1 MVDQAVSP
9 QAVAQKNRQLL
20 TEAQSG
26 LWFAQRMDPG
36 NPLFNTGQA
45 VEIRGLLDVE
55 RFRAAVDQCMAEA
68 DALALRF
75 VEDGDTVYQ
84 EIDEELRPCLQVID
98 LSASASPYEQ
108 AREAMRADSNSALDP
123 CVGPLAVERL
133 YVLGARHFLW
143 YRRVHHLAIDGY
155 GMTLLNNRIS
165 ELYNCAIEGTQPG
178 PALAPLSGVF
188 AEDAA
193 YRASAQGDTPAKR
206 TADAAFWREQ
216 LQDAPEITGMMPG
229 RATSAH
235 AFDRTSGP
243 VDPALVK
250 QLLAFADQLNVPW
263 PDVLTALAA
272 AYCHRFSGGDEVVI
286 GVPWMGRL
294 GSASAR
300 VPAMVMNVLPL
311 RLAIDGNDKVGEF
324 IVQVSRA
331 ILRTRRHGR
340 YRSEQLRRDLGLLG
354 GHRRLH
360 GALVNILP
368 FELPVKLVGV
378 EATLEILST
387 GPVDDLTFTFRGDPR
402 IGLLLETD
410 SNPALYDKVDN
421 AEHTRRLL
429 GFVQRALTSERL
441 NDVQTAT
448 DAEAHH
454 YLYTVNQ
461 TGHEVENVSLT
472 ELIERGLRLGSGEA
486 LIADDLRLTHGELE
500 QRTRAL
506 AAQLRAA
513 GVGGEDLVAIAIPRS
528 GALVVALLAV
538 LRAGAA
544 YLPLDTDHP
553 PARIQRILD
562 SARPR
567 LVLAAR
573 DCSALVAGVPV
584 LETGDWHTQS
594 SAPLARDAIAPDQLA
609 YVIYTSGSTGEPKGA
624 MIEHRSIVNRL
635 EWMRQHYN
643 FTAEDRILQKTPATF
658 DVSVWEFF
666 LPFICGASL
675 VVAPPGSHR
684 DPVAIAGLIRQHDIT
699 TAHFVPSMLAAFLG
713 EPTVRGLR
721 LRRVFCSGE
730 ELGADL
736 RDRFHTLVKA
746 ELHNLYGPTEAAV
759 DVSWWPAG
767 PDDGSRPVPIGFPVW
782 NTRLYILDAQMRALP
797 PGVAGDLYLA
807 GVQVGRGYLGRP
819 ELTAERFV
827 ADPFVPG
834 ERMYLTG
841 DIARWRRDGAVEY
854 LGRSDGQVKI
864 RGLRIELGEIEA
876 ALMSAPGVLQCGV
889 IVREDQGVKRLVA
902 YVVGSVSTDALRAHV
917 LSRVP
922 DYMLPAAFVML
933 DALPTTSNGKLD
945 RRALP
950 APDFIDTGA
959 SEPATATERWLAKLY
974 AEALN
979 LPSPVSASAD
989 FFSLGG
995 DSLLAVDLMNR
1006 IRQAGRRDP
1015 GLGALF
1021 EQPTVS
1027 ALAAV
1032 IDADEAVTDNGLN
1045 PVIRLA
1051 LGDESL
1057 PPLFVVHPAG
1067 GISWCYRALANS
1079 LSPARTVYGLQAPA
1093 LDSALAVPADI
1104 NALAR
1109 DYVSRIREIHPDGPY
1124 HLAGWSVGGIV
1135 VQAMAVELRRQE
1147 QRVGVAA
1154 MFDSYPCEC
1163 WRAEPEP
1170 TATEALRSLLAI
1182 AGFNP
1187 DDYPQLQCR
1196 ESIVGFL
1203 RQGGSP
1209 LGSLPEEV
1217 LDGVIRVVL
1226 DINRLVRAHYHEFY
1240 DGTLLHILA
1249 GLDHAG
1255 TELSPALWKPYAAR
1269 VEVEEVPFLHPQLTG
1284 PEASARIARIL
1295 DARMAH
1301 EETPA

>member
-1 MVDQAVSP
+1 MAVQES
-9 QAVAQKNRQLL
+9 RQTL

-45 VEIRGLLDVE
+45 VEIRGALDVD
-55 RFRAAVDQCMAEA
+55 RFRTAVDQCMAEA

-75 VEDGDTVYQ
+75 VEEGDTVYQ
-84 EIDEELRPCLQVID
+84 QVDEDLRPWLQIID
-98 LSASASPYEQ
+98 LSASASPYEH
-108 AREAMRADSNSALDP
+108 AREAMRADSNTALDP
-123 CVGPLAVERL
+123 CIGPLAVERL
-133 YVLGARHFLW
+133 YLLGAQHFLW

-155 GMTLLNNRIS
+155 GMTLLNNRIT
-165 ELYNCAIEGTQPG
+165 ELYHCAIEDREAG

-188 AEDAA
+188 IEDAQ
-193 YRASAQGDTPAKR
+193 YRRAAQGEAEQGAPVKR
-206 TADAAFWREQ
+206 VADAAFWREQ
-216 LQDAPEITGMMPG
+216 LQDAPEITGMVPG

-243 VDPALVK
+243 VDPALVG

-294 GSASAR
+294 GSVSAR

-311 RLAIDGNDKVGEF
+311 RLAIDGNSEVREF

-331 ILRTRRHGR
+331 LLRTRRHGR

-368 FELPVKLVGV
+368 FELPVKLTGV

-410 SNPALYDKVDN
+410 SNPALYGKVDN
-421 AEHTRRLL
+421 VEHSQRLL
-429 GFVQRALTSERL
+429 AFVQRALTSERL
-441 NDVQTAT
+441 NDVQTAM

-454 YLYTVNQ
+454 YLHTVNQ
-461 TGHEVENVSLT
+461 TAHEVEDVSLT

-486 LIADDLRLTHGELE
+486 LIADDLRLTHDELE

-513 GVGGEDLVAIAIPRS
+513 GIGSEDLVAIAIPRS
-528 GALVVALLAV
+528 GALVVALLSV

-553 PARIQRILD
+553 PARIQRILA
-562 SARPR
+562 SARPK
-567 LVLAAR
+567 LVLADQ
-573 DCSALVAGVPV
+573 DCSALGAGVPV
-584 LETGDWHTQS
+584 LEINDWHTES
-594 SAPLARDAIAPDQLA
+594 SAPLARDAIAPNQLA

-635 EWMRQHYN
+635 EWMRQHYH
-643 FTAEDRILQKTPATF
+643 FTADDRILQKTPATF

-684 DPVAIAGLIRQHDIT
+684 DPLAIAGLIRDHVVT

-713 EPTVRGLR
+713 EPTVRGLQ
-721 LRRVFCSGE
+721 LRQVFCSGE

-736 RDRFHTLVKA
+736 RDRFHTLVTA

-782 NTRLYILDAQMRALP
+782 NTRLYILDAQMRPLP

-807 GVQVGRGYLGRP
+807 GVQVGRGYLGRA

-834 ERMYLTG
+834 GRMYLTG

-876 ALMSAPGVLQCGV
+876 ALMSAPGVQQCGV

-902 YVVGSVSTDALRAHV
+902 YVVAAGSTTDVLRAHV
-917 LSRVP
+917 LTRVP

-950 APDFIDTGA
+950 APDFIDSGA

-974 AEALN
+974 AEVLN
-979 LPSPVSASAD
+979 LPSPASASAD

-995 DSLLAVDLMNR
+995 DSLLAVGLMNR

-1051 LGDESL
+1051 QGDDSL

-1093 LDSALAVPADI
+1093 LDSALAVPSDI

-1135 VQAMAVELRRQE
+1135 VQAMAVVLRQQE

-1209 LGSLPEEV
+1209 LGNLPEPV

-1226 DINRLVRAHYHEFY
+1226 DINRLVRTHYHEFY

-1249 GLDHAG
+1249 GLDHAD
-1255 TELSPALWKPYAAR
+1255 TELSPALWKPYAAQ

-1284 PEASARIARIL
+1284 PEASAQIARIL
-1295 DARMAH
+1295 DARMRR
-1301 EETPA
+1301 EETPV